1 MVDNLGSWAGAEMFC
16 LMSQINLLPWREESQ
31 QKQTKEYLIK
41 LGLTSLLAGSLV
53 LIWITYADTT
63 LDHQRD
69 RTLYIGRNLAM
80 LDEKVAEMGEL
91 KNKKQEMIARLEVLQ
106 HLQSTRFEIVKI
118 FDELV
123 RVLPAG
129 IYIAELDKTD
139 AEVKISGFATS
150 NNLISDLMRNL
161 ENSYKYQHPKLIKV
175 TQNQTTHARGSKFD
189 LLIQIEG

>member
-1 MVDNLGSWAGAEMFC
+1 
-16 LMSQINLLPWREESQ
+16 
-31 QKQTKEYLIK
+31 
-41 LGLTSLLAGSLV
+41 
-53 LIWITYADTT
+53 
-63 LDHQRD
+63 
-69 RTLYIGRNLAM
+69 M

-139 AEVKISGFATS
+139 AEVKISGFAAS

-175 TQNQTTHARGSKFD
+175 TQNQTTHSRGSKFD
-189 LLIQIEG
+189 LLIHIEG